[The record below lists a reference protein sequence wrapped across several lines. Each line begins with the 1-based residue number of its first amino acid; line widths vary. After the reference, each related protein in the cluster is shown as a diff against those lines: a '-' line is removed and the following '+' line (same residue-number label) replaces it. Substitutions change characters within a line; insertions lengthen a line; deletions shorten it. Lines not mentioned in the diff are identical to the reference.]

1 MSAELTASAAA
12 PRERRS
18 NLTMALMVAGLGL
31 AAVSMAIMTNG
42 NIGAALAPVALFAFL
57 YVLWKVPLRYSV
69 YLVIYCG
76 LTLANP
82 YEGFAFG
89 IFHPPLEKLGALL
102 LANLNVTT
110 GIDALKFCGMDLL
123 MLFLWGILFYRRA
136 VGSRIDGPI
145 LESARPMRMFALI
158 SMLFNF
164 GLWGWGLARGG
175 DASHAIWQIHKII
188 HVPIFFFLCQ
198 SALRGPRDNAA
209 LGAVIVLAG
218 IERSLSAIYIR
229 HFIPIEGYVGLER
242 PLPYATTHSDSML
255 FVGALAIVAAV
266 FLELRDRRS
275 LLYLLVVAPITLAGM
290 ESNTR
295 RIVWVELGAV
305 LITFYLL
312 SSWNSVKRG
321 LTRAVLVASPLL
333 LLYVAV
339 GWNAGSGVFA
349 PIKTIRSVVDST
361 SDPSTHWRDMEN
373 LNLIFTI
380 GENPFVGSGFGHPY
394 QELIKLPDISAEFAA
409 YRYHPHNG
417 VLGLWGFAGLIG
429 FSGMW
434 VMLVVAV
441 FLAARSYRFSSVPGE
456 RAAALACIAAVVV
469 YTNQVYGDI
478 GLPAWAGVFLAGPAM
493 AVAGKLAISSGAW
506 PRSRSRQSAKAPPPH
521 DENAELPAGEPSP
534 T

>member
-1 MSAELTASAAA
+1 MSAEAIAPAAA
-12 PRERRS
+12 PSARRP
-18 NLTMALMVAGLGL
+18 NLPLVLMLAGLVFVT
-31 AAVSMAIMTNG
+31 VSMAILTNG
-42 NIGAALAPVALFAFL
+42 NVGAALAPVALFAFL
-57 YVLWKVPLRYSV
+57 YALWKVPLRYSV

-76 LTLANP
+76 LTMYTP
-82 YEGFAFG
+82 YEGFGFG
-89 IFHPPLEKLGALL
+89 VFHPPLEKLGSLL
-102 LANLNVTT
+102 LANINVTT
-110 GIDALKFCGMDLL
+110 GIQALNFCGMDLL

-164 GLWGWGLARGG
+164 GLWGWGLYRGG
-175 DASHAIWQIHKII
+175 DFSHAIWQIHKIV

-198 SALRGPRDNAA
+198 SALRGPQDNAA

-218 IERSLSAIYIR
+218 VERSLTAIYIR
-229 HFIPIEGYVGLER
+229 HFLPLDGYVGLER
-242 PLPYATTHSDSML
+242 PLPYATTHADSML

-266 FLELRDRRS
+266 FLERRDRRS
-275 LLYLLVVAPITLAGM
+275 LFYLLVVAPITLAAM

-295 RIVWVELGAV
+295 RLAWVELGAV
-305 LITFYLL
+305 LVTFYLL
-312 SSWNSVKRG
+312 SSWNSVKRR

-333 LLYVAV
+333 LVYVAV
-339 GWNAGSGVFA
+339 GWNVGTGVFA
-349 PIKTIRSVVDST
+349 PVQTIRSLVDST

-380 GENPFVGSGFGHPY
+380 GENPFLGSGFGHPY
-394 QELIKLPDISAEFAA
+394 EEFIKLPDISAEFAA

-417 VLGLWGFAGLIG
+417 VLGLWAFAGLIG

-441 FLAARSYRFSSVPGE
+441 FLAARSYRCSSVPGE
-456 RAAALACIAAVVV
+456 RAAALSSIAAIVV

-478 GLPAWAGVFLAGPAM
+478 GLPAWAGIFLVGPAM

-506 PRSRSRQSAKAPPPH
+506 PRSRSRQRGAAQPPQAGIA
-521 DENAELPAGEPSP
+521 DLPERQDR
-534 T
+534 